1 MSLFCLS
8 GCQGGS
14 GERDVRGGA
23 RTRVIK
29 TNRMSQGRKNIP
41 LKFMFYFSTSI
52 DNILITREI
61 GLDSNDL
68 RNESKDLRCETD
80 DQVYFWSERFASH
93 KKEEESEKEMR

>member
-1 MSLFCLS
+1 MGVECKYFSLNEFILSVRLS
-8 GCQGGS
+8 GRVGGVRR
-14 GERDVRGGA
+14 EALVWRGGA
-23 RTRVIK
+23 RARVIK
-29 TNRMSQGRKNIP
+29 TNTMSQGRKNIP

-80 DQVYFWSERFASH
+80 ARVYFWR
-93 KKEEESEKEMR
+93 

>member
-68 RNESKDLRCETD
+68 RNESKILDARQTTEFIFGDKGLRITK
-80 DQVYFWSERFASH
+80 RRRNRNAIT
-93 KKEEESEKEMR
+93 

>member
-68 RNESKDLRCETD
+68 RNESKDPRCGTD
-80 DQVYFWSERFASH
+80 DRVYFWR
-93 KKEEESEKEMR
+93 